1 VNKLKLLLACG
12 ALCATSQ
19 FALAGGPDMPPPG
32 HSSIFLGIGGA
43 YDYVQYKDTIGAPAT
58 PVASFEFYEDNNSVF
73 GLSPVGQLG
82 YEYFFGTGGFI
93 GIKGLFNFVD
103 KNTQFITGTV
113 SSLQTV
119 AEFQSMVQAML
130 EGGICINNNAFYLEG
145 GYSALF
151 SKLIARNFANGGA
164 VQGTASQT
172 LNGGVAGIGYR
183 HYFWDSLFLDAVYSY
198 SIYADGSSLVTTNSV
213 TPANGD
219 TAQLKRVRVQDIVL
233 TVNYAFNF

>member
-1 VNKLKLLLACG
+1 MNKWKLLLACG
-12 ALCATSQ
+12 ALCAASQ

-32 HSSIFLGIGGA
+32 HSSIFFGLGGA
-43 YDYVQYKDTIGAPAT
+43 FDYAQYKNTIGAPAT
-58 PVASFEFYEDNNSVF
+58 PTTTFDFFEDNNSIF

-93 GIKGLFNFVD
+93 GIKGLFNFID
-103 KNTQFITGTV
+103 KNRAFVASTNTSTQTI
-113 SSLQTV
+113 

-151 SKLIARNFANGGA
+151 TDNITRNFNNGGF
-164 VQGTASQT
+164 VQGTQSQT
-172 LNGGVAGIGYR
+172 LNGGVAGIGFR
-183 HYFWDSLFLDAVYSY
+183 HYFWDSLFIDAVYSY
-198 SIYADGSSLVTTNSV
+198 SLYADGTNLVTTDSLV
-213 TPANGD
+213 AAD
-219 TAQLKRVRVQDIVL
+219 QDSAQLKQVRVQDIVL